1 MIINLTSDIKW
12 KYFKWLVSGDCTIKM
27 NLNRKYVLE
36 NSSTIAEDSIEIVK
50 GASCINFMEDLSD

>member
-1 MIINLTSDIKW
+1 M
-12 KYFKWLVSGDCTIKM
+12 SGDCTIKM

-50 GASCINFMEDLSD
+50 GASCINFKEL